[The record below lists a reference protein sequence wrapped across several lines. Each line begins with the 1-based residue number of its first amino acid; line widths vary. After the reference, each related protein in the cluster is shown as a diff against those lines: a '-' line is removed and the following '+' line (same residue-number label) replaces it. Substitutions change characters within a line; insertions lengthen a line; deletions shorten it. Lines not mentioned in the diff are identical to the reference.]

1 MDLLNSKIITTNADT
16 LSQAQ
21 ATGIYGFNTA
31 ENKLKATHV
40 SDDNALKVAVSQHLV
55 DGPDM
60 KARTDIANPATSTF
74 IKCNV
79 DGTLEMT
86 AELNSSNLAKEA
98 TLAAMNGKITKGSDA
113 TLVEAQQVGSYAMNE
128 STNVWQPLSAHHSN
142 KNLKTTDANII
153 NGNQV
158 SKIMGID
165 NTNTQQQI
173 KVSTAGRIE
182 LDAYNLTSLSTAN
195 NQTNGTQVSKI
206 MGSEDGATTGIQHQL
221 KCDANGVLET
231 SGGGGGGGDASAA
244 NQTNGNQLSK
254 VMGIYTPTNTQ
265 VQLKAFVDGTLYV
278 NNGFSTSHIGKAD
291 IDVTIP
297 AGTAEAYLA
306 PYTSMSIYSRAVIYG
321 NTTNWNDKIY
331 VSYGKTGAGTFYK
344 DWENPI
350 NVDPSS
356 GDFFRQLSGVCAS
369 WRLSK
374 ANTSNVEETI
384 KILSTVSQGN

>member
-1 MDLLNSKIITTNADT
+1 MNKSQVSSLTLVKDTQTNKVETLEVKDSHIAVYNNDLDLTTLNVNIVGGG
-16 LSQAQ
+16 
-21 ATGIYGFNTA
+21 ATGD
-31 ENKLKATHV
+31 ATEATLDAFK
-40 SDDNALKVAVSQHLV
+40 DDNATNLGAI
-55 DGPDM
+55 D
-60 KARTDIANPATSTF
+60 
-74 IKCNV
+74 
-79 DGTLEMT
+79 
-86 AELNSSNLAKEA
+86 SSIDDLSAK
-98 TLAAMNGKITKGSDA
+98 MSKGNDA
-113 TLVEAQQVGSYAMNE
+113 TLVVAQQVGSYAMNE
-128 STNVWQPLSAHHSN
+128 STNVWQPLSTHHSN
-142 KNLKTTDANII
+142 KSLRVIDANITSGDQI
-153 NGNQV
+153 T
-158 SKIMGID
+158 KIMGID
-165 NTNTQQQI
+165 TAGGQQQI
-173 KVSTAGRIE
+173 KVSNAGRIE

-221 KCDANGVLET
+221 KCDSNGVLET

-384 KILSTVSQGN
+384 KILSAVSQGN